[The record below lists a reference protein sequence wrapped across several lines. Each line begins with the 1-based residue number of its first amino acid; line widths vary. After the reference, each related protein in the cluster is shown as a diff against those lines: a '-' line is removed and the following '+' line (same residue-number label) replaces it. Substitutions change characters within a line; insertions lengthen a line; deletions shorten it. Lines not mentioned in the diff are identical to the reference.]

1 MVINR
6 LLQAPLAKEMQLDAN
21 SESDGR
27 NGDENKKGKEKEDIA
42 LLSITHDG
50 GYICA
55 MVLYTGVDGGMEGLG
70 KWTG

>member
-1 MVINR
+1 MINR
-6 LLQAPLAKEMQLDAN
+6 LLQDPLAKEMQLDAN

-27 NGDENKKGKEKEDIA
+27 NGDDNKKGKEKEDIA

-55 MVLYTGVDGGMEGLG
+55 MVQYTGVVGGMEGLG
-70 KWTG
+70 KCTG